1 MMESVVLLGGGGV
14 KVVIKGYCIVIKIG
28 IVKKV
33 GLDGCYIN
41 KYIVYIVGVVFVS
54 QLRFALVVVINDL
67 QVGKYYGGVVFVL
80 VFGVI
85 MGGVLCIMNIELDV
99 LIMGDKNEFVIN

>member
-1 MMESVVLLGGGGV
+1 M
-14 KVVIKGYCIVIKIG
+14 
-28 IVKKV
+28 
-33 GLDGCYIN
+33 
-41 KYIVYIVGVVFVS
+41 
-54 QLRFALVVVINDL
+54 
-67 QVGKYYGGVVFVL
+67 GKYYGGVVFVL